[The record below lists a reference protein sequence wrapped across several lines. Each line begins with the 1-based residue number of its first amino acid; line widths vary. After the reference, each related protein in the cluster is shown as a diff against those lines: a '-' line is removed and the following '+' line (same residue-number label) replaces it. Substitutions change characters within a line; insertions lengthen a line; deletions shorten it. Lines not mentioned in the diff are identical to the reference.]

1 MVDGRHFENRYI
13 AISQRKIIR
22 FRWNFVHISRFWTG
36 WPSRDQKWKS
46 RIGQTPSST
55 EHISCSMW
63 MLCVLSC
70 ASKSDLCDYDD
81 MRKIKKHLFSLH
93 IIGLPLCSLSISS
106 RQNICL
112 VANIFMLFMYEQ
124 IQSRNFRLG
133 RAQLE
138 TGRAGPELNGP
149 GRAEKTGPCRPLMC
163 NIVALIW
170 CKRYWQLQ
178 YQQPGSTVSHFWQ
191 ILLLIF
197 VLYIVAW
204 DSYIRDFKLYVSHRS
219 RPCSFVRLDL
229 LCTTNTIHPLF
240 LSQ

>member
-36 WPSRDQKWKS
+36 WTSRDQKWKS

-138 TGRAGPELNGP
+138 TGRAGPGRAWVERAGRGRKNGP
-149 GRAEKTGPCRPLMC
+149 VQASDVQHRCFDLVQTLLTTPVSATRQYSITLLADFAVDLCIIHCRLG
-163 NIVALIW
+163 LI
-170 CKRYWQLQ
+170 
-178 YQQPGSTVSHFWQ
+178 H
-191 ILLLIF
+191 
-197 VLYIVAW
+197 
-204 DSYIRDFKLYVSHRS
+204 
-219 RPCSFVRLDL
+219 
-229 LCTTNTIHPLF
+229 
-240 LSQ
+240 